1 MRSLPRSLLLAA
13 TLVGGLVA
21 GWLAARL
28 DLAAVAADSADA
40 LGRAEVERFYSA
52 LEQGPAALEAI
63 LADSFQLIRTDGRT
77 YDRAAYL
84 AGASSL
90 TRYAISDVKAL
101 QAGDILT
108 VTFRASF
115 AGTVG
120 GVAQEAEAL
129 PRLAVF
135 ERQEGAWKMV
145 AYANLGQGAGAVAAE
160 AEQALQAFFDAT
172 YSQDPAQV
180 RALLA
185 PEFQLARS
193 DGTGFLGAAYAD
205 HLPTFTQRATV
216 SDVVASGYGDLL
228 VVRYRVAIGLV
239 IDGKQA
245 EAVSPRLTVFRRQG
259 ERWLVVAH
267 ANFARLEQ

>member
-1 MRSLPRSLLLAA
+1 MRALPRSLLLAM
-13 TLVGGLVA
+13 TLAAGLAV
-21 GWLAARL
+21 GWLAGRL
-28 DLAAVAADSADA
+28 DLTAQATDDPDA
-40 LGRAEVERFYSA
+40 LGLEQVQRFYTA
-52 LEQGPAALEAI
+52 IETGQGLEAL
-63 LADSFQLIRTDGRT
+63 LADSFQLIRTDGST

-90 TRYAISDVKAL
+90 QRFSLSDVKAL
-101 QAGDILT
+101 RSGDTLT

-120 GVAQEAEAL
+120 GVVQEAEAL
-129 PRLAVF
+129 PRMAVF
-135 ERQEGAWKMV
+135 EQQEGAWKMV
-145 AYANLGQGAGAVAAE
+145 AYANLGQGSGEVAAE
-160 AEQALQAFFDAT
+160 AERALQSFFDAT

-193 DGTGFLGAAYAD
+193 DGTGFLGASYAD
-205 HLPTFTQRATV
+205 HLPTFTQRAQV
-216 SDVVASGYGDLL
+216 SDLVASGFGEIL

-245 EAVSPRLTVFRRQG
+245 EAVSPRLTVFRRANG
-259 ERWLVVAH
+259 RWLVVAH